1 MSIDLEKAYFKKLE
15 KYVGKKINIVSNES
29 EITVIYDVETSYVL
43 KEEKKLFYSFYCMQR
58 NEYIKIAEYHSEQEM
73 KINFAIAIKG
83 FFSEGI
89 DYSGSEKIEGVVK
102 LSDVNEIMKL
112 HIGKSYYS
120 IMNPKKLKINLEEKG
135 SNKYNIY
142 LLGPN
147 GECEYIEE
155 NEEAPFV
162 FERFYNEAVYL
173 KVILERVRG
182 YEAIFKET
190 LSEKEIYDIIK

>member
-1 MSIDLEKAYFKKLE
+1 MLEKNKYCFKWKWNNNYIWCWDILCLARR
-15 KYVGKKINIVSNES
+15 KRNILFLLH
-29 EITVIYDVETSYVL
+29 T
-43 KEEKKLFYSFYCMQR
+43 KEWAHKNSWILFRKR
-58 NEYIKIAEYHSEQEM
+58 NGNKFCNCNKS
-73 KINFAIAIKG
+73 

-89 DYSGSEKIEGVVK
+89 DYSGLEKIEGVVK

-112 HIGKSYYS
+112 HIGESYYS
-120 IMNPKKLKINLEEKG
+120 IMNPQKLKINLEEKG

-182 YEAIFKET
+182 YEAIFEDT

>member
-1 MSIDLEKAYFKKLE
+1 MWQ
-15 KYVGKKINIVSNES
+15 
-29 EITVIYDVETSYVL
+29 
-43 KEEKKLFYSFYCMQR
+43 LFNQG
-58 NEYIKIAEYHSEQEM
+58 E
-73 KINFAIAIKG
+73 
-83 FFSEGI
+83 
-89 DYSGSEKIEGVVK
+89 V
-102 LSDVNEIMKL
+102 
-112 HIGKSYYS
+112 
-120 IMNPKKLKINLEEKG
+120 LKINLEEKG

-142 LLGPN
+142 LLWPN

-182 YEAIFKET
+182 YEAIFEET

>member
-15 KYVGKKINIVSNES
+15 EYVGKKLNIVSNKS

-43 KEEKKLFYSFYCMQR
+43 KEEKKLSYSFYYMQR
-58 NEYIKIAEYHSEQEM
+58 NECIKIAEYHSEQEM

-89 DYSGSEKIEGVVK
+89 DYSGSEEIEGVVK